1 MILPAMT
8 DLDPYFSRIQSA
20 FGRLI
25 PTGVTGAESPTSPKT
40 AMTLAEMPTTS
51 FFLCAS
57 AMGE

>member
-1 MILPAMT
+1 MT

-40 AMTLAEMPTTS
+40 AMTLAEKDS
-51 FFLCAS
+51 FCREEKR